1 MLTTLALLL
10 PAVLLAQAP
19 TTNTD
24 AVVQA
29 LVTEIRE
36 LRLTLERS
44 QLLTLRFQAALQ
56 ANQIRADR
64 MRELSQQLTVTRN
77 EISER
82 TRQSATMSEE
92 LARIPNVTDPDERR
106 VLDQHIP
113 EIKGQLSMLNKQL
126 AELSARESFVLG
138 EIQRESTQMDDWSRW
153 LQQFEQ
159 SLRPAK

>member
-1 MLTTLALLL
+1 MLTTLALL
-10 PAVLLAQAP
+10 LLAQAP

-56 ANQIRADR
+56 ANQIHADR
-64 MRELSQQLTVTRN
+64 LKELSQQLNVTRT
-77 EISER
+77 EIAQKS
-82 TRQSATMSEE
+82 RQSAGLAESLERIGTHADPNMRPIVEERAFEMKSE
-92 LARIPNVTDPDERR
+92 LAT
-106 VLDQHIP
+106 
-113 EIKGQLSMLNKQL
+113 LNKQL
-126 AELSARESFVLG
+126 AELSARESFVVG
-138 EIQRESTQMDDWSRW
+138 EIQRETAQMDDWSRW

>member
-1 MLTTLALLL
+1 L
-10 PAVLLAQAP
+10 LLAQAP
-19 TTNTD
+19 ATTTNTD

-29 LVTEIRE
+29 LITEIRE

-64 MRELSQQLTVTRN
+64 LKDLSQQLNVTRN
-77 EISER
+77 EIAEKS
-82 TRQSATMSEE
+82 RQSAG
-92 LARIPNVTDPDERR
+92 LAEDLERIPNLVDPTERR
-106 VLDQHIP
+106 VHEARMPQVKA
-113 EIKGQLSMLNKQL
+113 EMSMINKQL
-126 AELSARESFVLG
+126 SDLRAQEAFVLG
-138 EIQRESTQMDDWSRW
+138 EIQRESAQTDDWSRW